1 MGISRY
7 LGFFLDETRGYLNTL
22 ERGIQALEA
31 WPADSGRMHEIY
43 LSVSSIHGMAATMG
57 FTRMQRLAEDMEGA
71 LLQAERGR
79 MPVTAEWK
87 AILSECLRA
96 LGGYIDRIERTSEE
110 GTDDCR
116 TLRRE
121 LFRLSEEQEDG
132 KGHTEELSA
141 AFPKQ
146 RSQVLVEKED
156 LDQLMHQ
163 VGELI
168 MLKNRFSQTA
178 DSSVWQELCD
188 LEKLTAKLHDS
199 VKRIRLIPFADVV
212 GQFPRRVRELSR
224 QLNKSMALYM
234 TGTDTNLEKSAADEM
249 GSLLWQL
256 IRFAAENGIEGIQE
270 RIRQGKPQKGSIYLN
285 ILRKE
290 DYVAVRIR
298 HDGTK
303 ADIFKS
309 EADVT
314 AIRQSAEALG
324 GEFYTVPL
332 PEEGTAFEIRLFTF
346 VPVIEALVVEVG
358 RERYAIAME
367 AIRSAE
373 DLAPEEIFISQARE
387 YGYLKEKKVP
397 LLRLGR
403 RFGCEPTEA
412 DAHILKTVI
421 VSDGETYVGLVV
433 DRLAEKQEIVIKSLG
448 NFMQKDPVIR
458 GAAILNDKTI
468 ALVLNTDV
476 LLQGG
481 VEAGR

>member
-1 MGISRY
+1 
-7 LGFFLDETRGYLNTL
+7 
-22 ERGIQALEA
+22 
-31 WPADSGRMHEIY
+31 
-43 LSVSSIHGMAATMG
+43 
-57 FTRMQRLAEDMEGA
+57 
-71 LLQAERGR
+71 
-79 MPVTAEWK
+79 
-87 AILSECLRA
+87 
-96 LGGYIDRIERTSEE
+96 
-110 GTDDCR
+110 
-116 TLRRE
+116 
-121 LFRLSEEQEDG
+121 
-132 KGHTEELSA
+132 
-141 AFPKQ
+141 
-146 RSQVLVEKED
+146 
-156 LDQLMHQ
+156 
-163 VGELI
+163 
-168 MLKNRFSQTA
+168 
-178 DSSVWQELCD
+178 
-188 LEKLTAKLHDS
+188 
-199 VKRIRLIPFADVV
+199 
-212 GQFPRRVRELSR
+212 
-224 QLNKSMALYM
+224 M
-234 TGTDTNLEKSAADEM
+234 TGTDTRLEKAAADEM